1 MCHHETG
8 WCHQHHE
15 PHGEAHHCHAEH
27 PWPPRPFGPGC
38 CPPEGWGSP
47 AAPWRMGM
55 MPFLGRRFWSRE
67 ERIAHL
73 ERYLEA
79 LRAEAKAVEE
89 RLAELK
95 DQ

>member
-1 MCHHETG
+1 
-8 WCHQHHE
+8 
-15 PHGEAHHCHAEH
+15 
-27 PWPPRPFGPGC
+27 
-38 CPPEGWGSP
+38 
-47 AAPWRMGM
+47 M
-55 MPFLGRRFWSRE
+55 MPFLGRRFWTRE

-95 DQ
+95 GQ